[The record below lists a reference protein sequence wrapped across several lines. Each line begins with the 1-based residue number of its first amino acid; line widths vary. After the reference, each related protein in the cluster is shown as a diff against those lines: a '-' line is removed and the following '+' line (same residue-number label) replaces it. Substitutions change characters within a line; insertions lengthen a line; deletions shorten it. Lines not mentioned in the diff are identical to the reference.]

1 MKTTLFVIL
10 LSFSSSFFGQSFA
23 QSFEQEA
30 ALLSKDLKQ
39 NLVKNLTD
47 KMQQDGTIPALE
59 FCHIN
64 VSALAKTAAGE
75 RMANLEFGRTSH
87 KVRNPK
93 NAAAEWMLPYLDQF
107 KVTNIKSPAKP
118 VVHQFKDGKKAY
130 LDPLYVGPQ
139 CMTCHGSPAKEL
151 SAKVMALYPEDKAV
165 GFKLGEFRGMI
176 WIKEK

>member
-1 MKTTLFVIL
+1 MKNSLILFFVFFNTSL
-10 LSFSSSFFGQSFA
+10 LA
-23 QSFEQEA
+23 QDFESQA
-30 ALLSKDLKQ
+30 AALSKDLKQ

-47 KMQQDGTIPALE
+47 KMQQDGAVPALE
-59 FCHIN
+59 FCHVN

-87 KVRNPK
+87 KLRNSK
-93 NAAAEWMLPYLDQF
+93 NAPADWMLPYLDQF
-107 KVTNIKSPAKP
+107 KMTTIKSPAKP
-118 VVHQFKDGKKAY
+118 VVHEFKDGKKAY

-139 CMTCHGSPAKEL
+139 CLTCHGSPSKEIN
-151 SAKVMALYPEDKAV
+151 AKVSSLYPEDKAV

>member
-1 MKTTLFVIL
+1 MIFFFICLF
-10 LSFSSSFFGQSFA
+10 STSAMA
-23 QSFEQEA
+23 QDFEQQA
-30 ALLSKDLKQ
+30 AGLSKDLKQ

-47 KMQQDGTIPALE
+47 KMQQDGALPALE

-87 KVRNPK
+87 KLRNPK
-93 NAAAEWMLPYLDQF
+93 NAPADWMLPYLDQF
-107 KVTNIKSPAKP
+107 KVTTIKAPAKP

-139 CMTCHGSPAKEL
+139 CLTCHGSPSKEM
-151 SAKVMALYPEDKAV
+151 SAKVTSLYPEDKAV

-176 WIKEK
+176 WVKEK